1 MQVKD
6 CGESECRSVTERIEV
21 VTSPYTKVGRL
32 PHSGYNL
39 YKKLLELS
47 KGGKQMNEIKSCA
60 PADLWTTWEQIQWN
74 KCEHEVR
81 KLQARIVKAQMSGRH
96 NKVKALQWMLTHSF
110 YGKALAVK
118 RVTSNGGK
126 KTAGVDHVLWNTP
139 NQKMDAIAS
148 LKRRGYHPQPL
159 RRVNIKKSNG
169 KLRPLG
175 IPTLKDRAMQA
186 LYHMA
191 LDPVAETTADTH
203 SYGFRKERS
212 TKDAKEMCFTVL
224 ARKIAPQWVLEGDIK
239 GCFDHISHE
248 WLLNHIPMDKVILR
262 KWLKSGYVFHN
273 KLYPTYEGTPQGGII
288 SPTLANMVLN
298 GMQTMLSERFKVR
311 MGKNYY
317 NPKINLVRYADDFIV
332 TGKDKEI
339 LENEVKPVIKELSR
353 FKQEY
358 SQAASVLV
366 GDIKTLLM
374 DSQDKYFE
382 ATQTVY
388 EWCGVATQLLAAYI
402 FLFDEYNEKKAS
414 AQKDILIKVL
424 DDGITKLNEAQKSL
438 LVSSQ
443 SFNNAS
449 GKLLALDSQLT
460 NDFSEKS
467 SYFQSQVDKIRKE
480 AYAGAAAG
488 VVAGPFGLIISYSI
502 AAGVVEGKLIPELK
516 NKLKSVQSFFTT
528 LSNTVKQA
536 NKDIDAAKLKLTTEI
551 AAIGEIKTETETTR
565 FYVDYDD
572 LMLSLLKEAAKKMIN
587 TCNEYQ
593 KRHGKKTL
601 FEVPEV

>member
-1 MQVKD
+1 M
-6 CGESECRSVTERIEV
+6 TEIVADKTVEV
-21 VTSPYTKVGRL
+21 VKNAIET
-32 PHSGYNL
+32 
-39 YKKLLELS
+39 
-47 KGGKQMNEIKSCA
+47 
-60 PADLWTTWEQIQWN
+60 AD
-74 KCEHEVR
+74 
-81 KLQARIVKAQMSGRH
+81 G
-96 NKVKALQWMLTHSF
+96 
-110 YGKALAVK
+110 
-118 RVTSNGGK
+118 
-126 KTAGVDHVLWNTP
+126 
-139 NQKMDAIAS
+139 
-148 LKRRGYHPQPL
+148 
-159 RRVNIKKSNG
+159 
-169 KLRPLG
+169 
-175 IPTLKDRAMQA
+175 
-186 LYHMA
+186 A
-191 LDPVAETTADTH
+191 LDLYNKYLDQVIPWQTFDET
-203 SYGFRKERS
+203 
-212 TKDAKEMCFTVL
+212 
-224 ARKIAPQWVLEGDIK
+224 
-239 GCFDHISHE
+239 
-248 WLLNHIPMDKVILR
+248 
-262 KWLKSGYVFHN
+262 
-273 KLYPTYEGTPQGGII
+273 
-288 SPTLANMVLN
+288 
-298 GMQTMLSERFKVR
+298 
-311 MGKNYY
+311 
-317 NPKINLVRYADDFIV
+317 
-332 TGKDKEI
+332 
-339 LENEVKPVIKELSR
+339 IKELSR

-402 FLFDEYNEKKAS
+402 LLFDEYNEKKAS

-516 NKLKSVQSFFTT
+516 NKLKSVQNFFTT

-572 LMLSLLKEAAKKMIN
+572 LMLFFAK
-587 TCNEYQ
+587 
-593 KRHGKKTL
+593 RSGKKND
-601 FEVPEV
+601 

>member
-1 MQVKD
+1 M
-6 CGESECRSVTERIEV
+6 TEIVADKTVEV
-21 VTSPYTKVGRL
+21 VKNAIET
-32 PHSGYNL
+32 
-39 YKKLLELS
+39 
-47 KGGKQMNEIKSCA
+47 
-60 PADLWTTWEQIQWN
+60 AD
-74 KCEHEVR
+74 
-81 KLQARIVKAQMSGRH
+81 G
-96 NKVKALQWMLTHSF
+96 
-110 YGKALAVK
+110 
-118 RVTSNGGK
+118 
-126 KTAGVDHVLWNTP
+126 
-139 NQKMDAIAS
+139 
-148 LKRRGYHPQPL
+148 
-159 RRVNIKKSNG
+159 
-169 KLRPLG
+169 
-175 IPTLKDRAMQA
+175 
-186 LYHMA
+186 A
-191 LDPVAETTADTH
+191 LDLYNKYLDQVIPWQTFDET
-203 SYGFRKERS
+203 
-212 TKDAKEMCFTVL
+212 
-224 ARKIAPQWVLEGDIK
+224 
-239 GCFDHISHE
+239 
-248 WLLNHIPMDKVILR
+248 
-262 KWLKSGYVFHN
+262 
-273 KLYPTYEGTPQGGII
+273 
-288 SPTLANMVLN
+288 
-298 GMQTMLSERFKVR
+298 
-311 MGKNYY
+311 
-317 NPKINLVRYADDFIV
+317 
-332 TGKDKEI
+332 
-339 LENEVKPVIKELSR
+339 IKELSR

-402 FLFDEYNEKKAS
+402 LLFDEYNEKKAS

-572 LMLSLLKEAAKKMIN
+572 LMLSLLKEAAKKMGDAANLLI
-587 TCNEYQ
+587 
-593 KRHGKKTL
+593 
-601 FEVPEV
+601 

>member
-1 MQVKD
+1 M
-6 CGESECRSVTERIEV
+6 TEIVADKTVEV
-21 VTSPYTKVGRL
+21 VKNAIET
-32 PHSGYNL
+32 
-39 YKKLLELS
+39 
-47 KGGKQMNEIKSCA
+47 
-60 PADLWTTWEQIQWN
+60 AD
-74 KCEHEVR
+74 
-81 KLQARIVKAQMSGRH
+81 G
-96 NKVKALQWMLTHSF
+96 
-110 YGKALAVK
+110 
-118 RVTSNGGK
+118 
-126 KTAGVDHVLWNTP
+126 
-139 NQKMDAIAS
+139 
-148 LKRRGYHPQPL
+148 
-159 RRVNIKKSNG
+159 
-169 KLRPLG
+169 
-175 IPTLKDRAMQA
+175 
-186 LYHMA
+186 A
-191 LDPVAETTADTH
+191 LDPYNKYLDQVIPWQTFDET
-203 SYGFRKERS
+203 
-212 TKDAKEMCFTVL
+212 
-224 ARKIAPQWVLEGDIK
+224 
-239 GCFDHISHE
+239 
-248 WLLNHIPMDKVILR
+248 
-262 KWLKSGYVFHN
+262 
-273 KLYPTYEGTPQGGII
+273 
-288 SPTLANMVLN
+288 
-298 GMQTMLSERFKVR
+298 
-311 MGKNYY
+311 
-317 NPKINLVRYADDFIV
+317 
-332 TGKDKEI
+332 
-339 LENEVKPVIKELSR
+339 IKELSR

-382 ATQTVY
+382 VTKTVY

-516 NKLKSVQSFFTT
+516 NKLKSVQNFFTT

-572 LMLSLLKEAAKKMIN
+572 LMLSLLKEAAKK
-587 TCNEYQ
+587 
-593 KRHGKKTL
+593 
-601 FEVPEV
+601 

>member
-1 MQVKD
+1 M
-6 CGESECRSVTERIEV
+6 TEIVADKTVEV
-21 VTSPYTKVGRL
+21 VKNAIET
-32 PHSGYNL
+32 
-39 YKKLLELS
+39 
-47 KGGKQMNEIKSCA
+47 
-60 PADLWTTWEQIQWN
+60 AD
-74 KCEHEVR
+74 
-81 KLQARIVKAQMSGRH
+81 G
-96 NKVKALQWMLTHSF
+96 
-110 YGKALAVK
+110 
-118 RVTSNGGK
+118 
-126 KTAGVDHVLWNTP
+126 
-139 NQKMDAIAS
+139 
-148 LKRRGYHPQPL
+148 
-159 RRVNIKKSNG
+159 
-169 KLRPLG
+169 
-175 IPTLKDRAMQA
+175 
-186 LYHMA
+186 A
-191 LDPVAETTADTH
+191 LDLYNKYLDQVIPWQTFDET
-203 SYGFRKERS
+203 
-212 TKDAKEMCFTVL
+212 
-224 ARKIAPQWVLEGDIK
+224 
-239 GCFDHISHE
+239 
-248 WLLNHIPMDKVILR
+248 
-262 KWLKSGYVFHN
+262 
-273 KLYPTYEGTPQGGII
+273 
-288 SPTLANMVLN
+288 
-298 GMQTMLSERFKVR
+298 
-311 MGKNYY
+311 
-317 NPKINLVRYADDFIV
+317 
-332 TGKDKEI
+332 
-339 LENEVKPVIKELSR
+339 IKELSR

-460 NDFSEKS
+460 NDFQKKQL
-467 SYFQSQVDKIRKE
+467 FQSQVDKIRKE

-516 NKLKSVQSFFTT
+516 NKLKSVQNFFTT

-572 LMLSLLKEAAKKMIN
+572 LMLSLLKEAAKK
-587 TCNEYQ
+587 
-593 KRHGKKTL
+593 
-601 FEVPEV
+601 

>member
-1 MQVKD
+1 M
-6 CGESECRSVTERIEV
+6 TEIVADKTVEV
-21 VTSPYTKVGRL
+21 VKNAIET
-32 PHSGYNL
+32 
-39 YKKLLELS
+39 
-47 KGGKQMNEIKSCA
+47 
-60 PADLWTTWEQIQWN
+60 AD
-74 KCEHEVR
+74 
-81 KLQARIVKAQMSGRH
+81 G
-96 NKVKALQWMLTHSF
+96 
-110 YGKALAVK
+110 
-118 RVTSNGGK
+118 
-126 KTAGVDHVLWNTP
+126 
-139 NQKMDAIAS
+139 
-148 LKRRGYHPQPL
+148 
-159 RRVNIKKSNG
+159 
-169 KLRPLG
+169 
-175 IPTLKDRAMQA
+175 
-186 LYHMA
+186 A
-191 LDPVAETTADTH
+191 LDLYNKYLDQVIPWQTFDET
-203 SYGFRKERS
+203 
-212 TKDAKEMCFTVL
+212 
-224 ARKIAPQWVLEGDIK
+224 
-239 GCFDHISHE
+239 
-248 WLLNHIPMDKVILR
+248 
-262 KWLKSGYVFHN
+262 
-273 KLYPTYEGTPQGGII
+273 
-288 SPTLANMVLN
+288 
-298 GMQTMLSERFKVR
+298 
-311 MGKNYY
+311 
-317 NPKINLVRYADDFIV
+317 
-332 TGKDKEI
+332 
-339 LENEVKPVIKELSR
+339 IKELSR

-402 FLFDEYNEKKAS
+402 LLFDEYNEKKAS

-551 AAIGEIKTETETTR
+551 AAIGVIKTETETETTR
-565 FYVDYDD
+565 FYVYYDD
-572 LMLSLLKEAAKKMIN
+572 LMLSLLKEAAKKIIN

>member
-1 MQVKD
+1 M
-6 CGESECRSVTERIEV
+6 TEIVADKTVEV
-21 VTSPYTKVGRL
+21 VKNAIET
-32 PHSGYNL
+32 
-39 YKKLLELS
+39 
-47 KGGKQMNEIKSCA
+47 
-60 PADLWTTWEQIQWN
+60 AD
-74 KCEHEVR
+74 
-81 KLQARIVKAQMSGRH
+81 G
-96 NKVKALQWMLTHSF
+96 
-110 YGKALAVK
+110 
-118 RVTSNGGK
+118 
-126 KTAGVDHVLWNTP
+126 
-139 NQKMDAIAS
+139 
-148 LKRRGYHPQPL
+148 
-159 RRVNIKKSNG
+159 
-169 KLRPLG
+169 
-175 IPTLKDRAMQA
+175 
-186 LYHMA
+186 A
-191 LDPVAETTADTH
+191 LDLYNKYLDQVIPWQTFDET
-203 SYGFRKERS
+203 
-212 TKDAKEMCFTVL
+212 
-224 ARKIAPQWVLEGDIK
+224 
-239 GCFDHISHE
+239 
-248 WLLNHIPMDKVILR
+248 
-262 KWLKSGYVFHN
+262 
-273 KLYPTYEGTPQGGII
+273 
-288 SPTLANMVLN
+288 
-298 GMQTMLSERFKVR
+298 
-311 MGKNYY
+311 
-317 NPKINLVRYADDFIV
+317 
-332 TGKDKEI
+332 
-339 LENEVKPVIKELSR
+339 IKELSR

-402 FLFDEYNEKKAS
+402 LLFDEYNEKKAS

-516 NKLKSVQSFFTT
+516 NKLKSAQSFFTT

-572 LMLSLLKEAAKKMIN
+572 LMLSLLKVSG
-587 TCNEYQ
+587 Q
-593 KRHGKKTL
+593 KND
-601 FEVPEV
+601 

>member
-1 MQVKD
+1 M
-6 CGESECRSVTERIEV
+6 TEIVADKTVEV
-21 VTSPYTKVGRL
+21 VKNAIET
-32 PHSGYNL
+32 
-39 YKKLLELS
+39 
-47 KGGKQMNEIKSCA
+47 
-60 PADLWTTWEQIQWN
+60 AD
-74 KCEHEVR
+74 
-81 KLQARIVKAQMSGRH
+81 G
-96 NKVKALQWMLTHSF
+96 
-110 YGKALAVK
+110 
-118 RVTSNGGK
+118 
-126 KTAGVDHVLWNTP
+126 
-139 NQKMDAIAS
+139 
-148 LKRRGYHPQPL
+148 
-159 RRVNIKKSNG
+159 
-169 KLRPLG
+169 
-175 IPTLKDRAMQA
+175 
-186 LYHMA
+186 A
-191 LDPVAETTADTH
+191 LDLYNKYLDQVIPWQPFDET
-203 SYGFRKERS
+203 
-212 TKDAKEMCFTVL
+212 
-224 ARKIAPQWVLEGDIK
+224 
-239 GCFDHISHE
+239 
-248 WLLNHIPMDKVILR
+248 
-262 KWLKSGYVFHN
+262 
-273 KLYPTYEGTPQGGII
+273 
-288 SPTLANMVLN
+288 
-298 GMQTMLSERFKVR
+298 
-311 MGKNYY
+311 
-317 NPKINLVRYADDFIV
+317 
-332 TGKDKEI
+332 
-339 LENEVKPVIKELSR
+339 IKELSR

-402 FLFDEYNEKKAS
+402 LLFDEYNEKKAS

-551 AAIGEIKTETETTR
+551 AAIGVIKTETETETTR

>member
-1 MQVKD
+1 M
-6 CGESECRSVTERIEV
+6 TEIVADKTVEV
-21 VTSPYTKVGRL
+21 VKNAIETADGAL
-32 PHSGYNL
+32 DLYNL
-39 YKKLLELS
+39 D
-47 KGGKQMNEIKSCA
+47 Q
-60 PADLWTTWEQIQWN
+60 
-74 KCEHEVR
+74 V
-81 KLQARIVKAQMSGRH
+81 
-96 NKVKALQWMLTHSF
+96 
-110 YGKALAVK
+110 
-118 RVTSNGGK
+118 
-126 KTAGVDHVLWNTP
+126 
-139 NQKMDAIAS
+139 
-148 LKRRGYHPQPL
+148 
-159 RRVNIKKSNG
+159 
-169 KLRPLG
+169 
-175 IPTLKDRAMQA
+175 IPWQTFD
-186 LYHMA
+186 
-191 LDPVAETTADTH
+191 ET
-203 SYGFRKERS
+203 
-212 TKDAKEMCFTVL
+212 
-224 ARKIAPQWVLEGDIK
+224 
-239 GCFDHISHE
+239 
-248 WLLNHIPMDKVILR
+248 
-262 KWLKSGYVFHN
+262 
-273 KLYPTYEGTPQGGII
+273 
-288 SPTLANMVLN
+288 
-298 GMQTMLSERFKVR
+298 
-311 MGKNYY
+311 
-317 NPKINLVRYADDFIV
+317 
-332 TGKDKEI
+332 
-339 LENEVKPVIKELSR
+339 IKELSR

-402 FLFDEYNEKKAS
+402 LLFDEYNEKKAS

-516 NKLKSVQSFFTT
+516 SVQSFFTT

>member
-1 MQVKD
+1 M
-6 CGESECRSVTERIEV
+6 TEIVADKTVEV
-21 VTSPYTKVGRL
+21 VKNAIET
-32 PHSGYNL
+32 
-39 YKKLLELS
+39 
-47 KGGKQMNEIKSCA
+47 
-60 PADLWTTWEQIQWN
+60 AD
-74 KCEHEVR
+74 
-81 KLQARIVKAQMSGRH
+81 G
-96 NKVKALQWMLTHSF
+96 
-110 YGKALAVK
+110 
-118 RVTSNGGK
+118 
-126 KTAGVDHVLWNTP
+126 
-139 NQKMDAIAS
+139 
-148 LKRRGYHPQPL
+148 
-159 RRVNIKKSNG
+159 
-169 KLRPLG
+169 
-175 IPTLKDRAMQA
+175 
-186 LYHMA
+186 A
-191 LDPVAETTADTH
+191 LDLYNKYLDQVIPWQTFDET
-203 SYGFRKERS
+203 
-212 TKDAKEMCFTVL
+212 
-224 ARKIAPQWVLEGDIK
+224 
-239 GCFDHISHE
+239 
-248 WLLNHIPMDKVILR
+248 
-262 KWLKSGYVFHN
+262 
-273 KLYPTYEGTPQGGII
+273 
-288 SPTLANMVLN
+288 
-298 GMQTMLSERFKVR
+298 
-311 MGKNYY
+311 
-317 NPKINLVRYADDFIV
+317 
-332 TGKDKEI
+332 
-339 LENEVKPVIKELSR
+339 IKELSR

-402 FLFDEYNEKKAS
+402 LLFDEYNEKKAS

-516 NKLKSVQSFFTT
+516 NKLKSVQNFFTT

-551 AAIGEIKTETETTR
+551 AAIGVIKTETETTR

-572 LMLSLLKEAAKKMIN
+572 LMLSLLKVSG
-587 TCNEYQ
+587 Q
-593 KRHGKKTL
+593 KND
-601 FEVPEV
+601 